1 MHKSAEIYAKAL
13 YGAIKQSEAK
23 EMDALFTRFAQ
34 ILAAEGKL
42 NFQPEI
48 ERQLETLLLKEKGV
62 AMAELTAA
70 RDLKLDSGTQILL
83 EKLVGK
89 KLHIRQKVDPS
100 LIGGIVLR
108 VEDLLFDGSIK
119 KRLDHL
125 RAELQA

>member
-1 MHKSAEIYAKAL
+1 
-13 YGAIKQSEAK
+13 
-23 EMDALFTRFAQ
+23 
-34 ILAAEGKL
+34 
-42 NFQPEI
+42 
-48 ERQLETLLLKEKGV
+48 
-62 AMAELTAA
+62 MAELTAA